1 MILAKSAL
9 WTGTVEGKNS
19 SIPYRFTCI
28 WSIIVKWQGV
38 KRARAREG
46 TMNRDIFCSCINLN
60 QIHIQEKCG
69 TSVGKELLYTHLIW
83 IGIQPWQLCHL
94 SFIAIRYIP
103 DSRIPIL
110 KSLVLRFTHW
120 GQILFEVAIEYL
132 MFYHLHHWNCP
143 RLLSMEST
151 SWTWDN
157 FNDVGVTYSRDIHE
171 FFSNFYFI
179 ENFNAIF
186 KRLWSHCA
194 VPCWDSNG
202 LQICTN
208 HWFSHKV
215 M

>member
-1 MILAKSAL
+1 MILAKSALWTGTVEGKTPSIPLPVGKNGDNKRFLKLNMETEIANMILAKSSL

-69 TSVGKELLYTHLIW
+69 TSVGKELLLYTHLIW

-120 GQILFEVAIEYL
+120 GQIIY
-132 MFYHLHHWNCP
+132 
-143 RLLSMEST
+143 
-151 SWTWDN
+151 
-157 FNDVGVTYSRDIHE
+157 
-171 FFSNFYFI
+171 
-179 ENFNAIF
+179 
-186 KRLWSHCA
+186 
-194 VPCWDSNG
+194 
-202 LQICTN
+202 
-208 HWFSHKV
+208 
-215 M
+215 